1 MKQPGKR
8 NQPGETIGPDL
19 SDRTGQYCHLDS
31 EGEVKAEGKVTLTA
45 AGLKRAFGE
54 LPRTRMA
61 IETGAQSGWVRR
73 CLEGLGHEVI
83 VANARELQSI
93 SGSIRKTDQRD
104 AQQLARLARVDPK
117 LLCPRRTAN
126 GSAAVGPEFDPRA
139 ARKGG

>member
-1 MKQPGKR
+1 M
-8 NQPGETIGPDL
+8 
-19 SDRTGQYCHLDS
+19 
-31 EGEVKAEGKVTLTA
+31 TLTA

-61 IETGAQSGWVRR
+61 IETGAQSGWVKR

-117 LLCPRRTAN
+117 LLCPVELRTAQQQLDLN
-126 GSAAVGPEFDPRA
+126 SIRVPQERVDEWRA
-139 ARKGG
+139 LRFCRRG